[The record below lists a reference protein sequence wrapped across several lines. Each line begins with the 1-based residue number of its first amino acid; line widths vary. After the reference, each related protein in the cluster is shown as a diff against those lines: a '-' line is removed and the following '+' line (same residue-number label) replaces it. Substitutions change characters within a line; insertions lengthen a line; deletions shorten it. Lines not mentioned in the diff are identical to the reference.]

1 MCWWGRIVCG
11 GDAQCEE
18 VWHDEVVQKEPGV
31 GGGGGSSNM
40 GKEGTRNRY
49 EVLCPQ
55 NLPTASLCVSMFYM
69 YKCVY
74 RDAAW
79 FSMVVIDNR

>member
-31 GGGGGSSNM
+31 GGGGGEL
-40 GKEGTRNRY
+40 KDVKRRNQ
-49 EVLCPQ
+49 ESVWSVMPTEPPHNKFVCEHVLYVV
-55 NLPTASLCVSMFYM
+55 CVSWCY
-69 YKCVY
+69 
-74 RDAAW
+74 
-79 FSMVVIDNR
+79 VI